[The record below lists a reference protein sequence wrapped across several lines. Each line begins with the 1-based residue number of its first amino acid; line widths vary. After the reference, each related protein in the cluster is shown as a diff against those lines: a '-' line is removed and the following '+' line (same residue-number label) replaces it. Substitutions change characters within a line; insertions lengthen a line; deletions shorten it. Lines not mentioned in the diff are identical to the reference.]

1 MTVSLGPWGTV
12 GERIGRFYRLRPI
25 VLNTLLWD
33 NSIVG
38 REAQCFRDNGECTM
52 SNDNNTTAAN
62 VNQTTVRASLTL
74 SERRAKAKATK
85 ATSAAREAKAKAKAA
100 TSLAKFEAG
109 VRARFEAKNTAAAEK
124 ASAQPLDDLISFII
138 KSEGKA
144 LESKR
149 SLAVR
154 LTKDLGTNWWLID
167 GRAKGVVLG
176 ANEKSTWLFMEDMRK
191 RLQKGY
197 VAIHGD
203 VAGKDSWWS
212 RVKALAAIE
221 YRKSMG
227 LPEAKKEKK
236 GSRDVWTRT
245 KEDLRDGYNV
255 LAKFQN
261 ETEDATKQAL
271 AAKVTI
277 LIGQALNL
285 LGVDLSSMNEKA

>member
-1 MTVSLGPWGTV
+1 
-12 GERIGRFYRLRPI
+12 
-25 VLNTLLWD
+25 
-33 NSIVG
+33 
-38 REAQCFRDNGECTM
+38 M
-52 SNDNNTTAAN
+52 SNDNNTTTETSL
-62 VNQTTVRASLTL
+62 TTVRVSDTL
-74 SERRAKAKATK
+74 SERRAKVKANK
-85 ATSAAREAKAKAKAA
+85 ALIAAREAKAKAKEA
-100 TSLAKFEAG
+100 TAQAKFEAG

-124 ASAQPLDDLISFII
+124 ASAMPLDDLISSII
-138 KSEGKA
+138 KAEGKA
-144 LESKR
+144 LETKR
-149 SLAVR
+149 TLAVR
-154 LTKDLGTNWWLID
+154 LTRDLGTNWWMID

-197 VAIHGD
+197 IAIHGD

-245 KEDLRDGYNV
+245 KDDLKDGYNI
-255 LAKFQN
+255 LAAFQN
-261 ETEDATKQAL
+261 STEDATKQAL
-271 AAKVTI
+271 AAKVTV

>member
-1 MTVSLGPWGTV
+1 
-12 GERIGRFYRLRPI
+12 
-25 VLNTLLWD
+25 
-33 NSIVG
+33 
-38 REAQCFRDNGECTM
+38 M
-52 SNDNNTTAAN
+52 SNVNNTTTAN
-62 VNQTTVRASLTL
+62 VNLTTVRVSDTL
-74 SERRAKAKATK
+74 SERRAKVKANK
-85 ATSAAREAKAKAKAA
+85 ALTAAREAKAKAKEA
-100 TSLAKFEAG
+100 TAQAKFEAG

-124 ASAQPLDDLISFII
+124 ASAMPLDDLISFII
-138 KSEGKA
+138 KAEGKA
-144 LESKR
+144 LETKR
-149 SLAVR
+149 TLAVR
-154 LTKDLGTNWWLID
+154 LNRDLGTNWWMID

-197 VAIHGD
+197 IAIHGD

-271 AAKVTI
+271 AAKVAV